1 MVSQERI
8 RRAYTEEELKESILE
23 KDALKSA
30 LKLLER
36 ENGMLRT
43 GSSSS
48 VGGGGGESNEGS
60 CLRLSGIIDGSD
72 ASLLMPL
79 PPSPGV
85 ETEFR
90 ELPGLGDGVE
100 VEVGGGDEDAHED
113 ADAVESVKEGKDE
126 DAAEGVKEDK
136 AKKDP
141 EGETQKVKQD
151 ETSTLGEFSAEA
163 TSNPWQVK
171 GKVKDIAV
179 RLGLELR
186 SPTR

>member
-8 RRAYTEEELKESILE
+8 RRAETEEELKESILE
-23 KDALKSA
+23 KEALKSA

-36 ENGMLRT
+36 ELRT

-48 VGGGGGESNEGS
+48 VGGGSGESNEGS

-90 ELPGLGDGVE
+90 GLPGLGDGVE
-100 VEVGGGDEDAHED
+100 VEVEVGDGNED
-113 ADAVESVKEGKDE
+113 ADAVESVKEGKDKGKDE
-126 DAAEGVKEDK
+126 EAAEGVKEGK
-136 AKKDP
+136 GEKDP
-141 EGETQKVKQD
+141 EVVTQKVKRD
-151 ETSTLGEFSAEA
+151 KTPTLGDVSPGG
-163 TSNPWQVK
+163 TSNPWQVE
-171 GKVKDIAV
+171 GKVKNIAV